1 MTDHGV
7 NITIGWDGW
16 AGRATL
22 HDTDATQ
29 THTGAHES
37 HARHTSQRSAK
48 LKHLRTERVASP
60 SIAAREQ
67 QPGDESACGGDGLEA
82 VQTAEHGVISLVPLE
97 ERGVMRLV

>member
-1 MTDHGV
+1 MD
-7 NITIGWDGW
+7 ITIGWDGW

-29 THTGAHES
+29 THPSA

-67 QPGDESACGGDGLEA
+67 QPGDESACGGDGSEA